1 MMQSEKM
8 NELLERNKGILQTA
22 QALDAGISKQAF
34 YGYVKAYG
42 LERICHGVY
51 AAQDAWVDTAYI
63 LHLRCRQAVFSH
75 DSALFFHE
83 LTDREPTRHS
93 LTVKSGYNPSK
104 LQADGFRVF
113 TVKESLHSIGLTD
126 GKTPFGHTVPVYD
139 MERTICDLLRS
150 RSRMET
156 QELQTA
162 LREYVRK
169 KEKNLQRLMQYA
181 PIFGVE
187 KLLRQYLEVLLV

>member
-22 QALDAGISKQAF
+22 QVLDAGISKQTF
-34 YGYVKAYG
+34 YGYVKAHG

-51 AAQDAWVDTAYI
+51 ATQDAWVDTAYI

-75 DSALFFHE
+75 DSALFFYE
-83 LTDREPTRHS
+83 LTDREPTRYS

-113 TVKESLHSIGLTD
+113 TVKESLHGVGLTD

>member
-1 MMQSEKM
+1 MTQSEKM
-8 NELLERNKGILQTA
+8 NDLLEHNKGILQTS

-34 YGYVKAYG
+34 YGYVKAYR
-42 LERICHGVY
+42 LERICHGIY
-51 AAQDAWVDTAYI
+51 ASQDAWIDTAYI
-63 LHLRCRQAVFSH
+63 LHLRCSQAVFSH
-75 DSALFFHE
+75 DSALFFHD
-83 LTDREPTRHS
+83 LTDREPIRFS

-113 TVKESLHSIGLTD
+113 TVKEALYDIGRTE
-126 GKTPFGHTVPVYD
+126 GKTPFGHAVPIYD

-156 QELQTA
+156 QEVQTA
-162 LREYVRK
+162 LREYVRR
-169 KEKNLQRLMQYA
+169 KEKDLHRLMRYA